1 MSSASEQAN
10 SGGANTGANAEAN
23 PDHNEPS
30 NAGANPAPSLNYREY
45 RFVLQDPA
53 LSEALLGLLSDLPF
67 EAFEET
73 AEGWLAWVPGSVWST
88 PDAEADLAAALLSVN
103 SIIPHQ
109 VQFRV
114 IETENWNALWEANFP
129 PVDVSPRTAI
139 RAPFHQPFGDRDIEL
154 IIEPKMSFG
163 TGHHATTRLVLRLM
177 ENEDLAGKSVF
188 DLGTGTGVLAIYAA
202 LKGAGPVWGVD
213 NHAWSVANARENAT
227 RNGVPQIEIT
237 EGTVELLEGKK
248 TDFVLA
254 NINRPILLASMEAFR
269 RALQPGGVLLLSGL
283 LQADESAIREAA
295 RTHNLHFSVTT
306 SEDQWIAIRF
316 TA

>member
-1 MSSASEQAN
+1 MSSNAAGESADPSTAGNSTAN
-10 SGGANTGANAEAN
+10 NL
-23 PDHNEPS
+23 D
-30 NAGANPAPSLNYREY
+30 YREY
-45 RFVLQDPA
+45 RFTVQDPA
-53 LSEALLGLLSDLPF
+53 LSEPLLGLLSDLPF

-73 AEGWLAWVPGSVWST
+73 QDGWLAWVPGAVWSQS
-88 PDAEADLAAALLSVN
+88 AVEADLAAALVSLN
-103 SIIPHQ
+103 TIIPHH

-154 IIEPKMSFG
+154 VIEPKMSFG
-163 TGHHATTRLVLRLM
+163 TGHHATTRLVLRLL
-177 ENEDLAGKSVF
+177 ENETLAGKSVF

-202 LKGAGPVWGVD
+202 LRGAEPVWGVD
-213 NHAWSVANARENAT
+213 NHAWSVANARENAA

-254 NINRPILLASMEAFR
+254 NINRPILLASMQAFR
-269 RALQPGGVLLLSGL
+269 RALRPGGILLISGL
-283 LQADESAIREAA
+283 LPGDEQAILEAA
-295 RTHNLHFSVTT
+295 RTHNLHYSVTT